1 MLCVFCLCGATIV
14 KTLLAIAGVILLL
27 ALIFFRLQSESGPM
41 EMEHC
46 KIAVQQ
52 AKSWT
57 VESISE
63 PESPN
68 YSTYSTRT
76 KVICPDDYEY
86 SWRNRTPDDVIRGQ
100 TIIHTHGVSYVEN
113 VDGKWDQSAPA
124 GNFDLPMECGKGP
137 ALIQQTLGNAIFELP
152 RRRAGKMVKGKL
164 QTIDGVTCREWSLE
178 FGNEWPQVQPYTI
191 CIDTK
196 THLPRRLK
204 YGFPGGTFDFT
215 GWNTTTVDP
224 PPL

>member
-1 MLCVFCLCGATIV
+1 MGKPVFILSVVMLLVAM
-14 KTLLAIAGVILLL
+14 
-27 ALIFFRLQSESGPM
+27 IFFRLQSESGLM

-57 VESISE
+57 VESTSE

-76 KVICPDDYEY
+76 KVSCPDDYEY
-86 SWRNRTPDDVIRGQ
+86 FWRNRTRDDVITGQ
-100 TIIHTHGVSYVEN
+100 TIIHTNGVSYIEN
-113 VDGKWDQSAPA
+113 VDGKLDQSALA
-124 GNFDLPMECGKGP
+124 GNFDLPKECGKGP
-137 ALIQQTLGNAIFELP
+137 TLLQQTLGNAIFELP
-152 RRRAGKMVKGKL
+152 HRRAGKMVKGKL

-178 FGNEWPQVQPYTI
+178 FGNEWPQVQPYTL
-191 CIDTK
+191 CIDRK
-196 THLPRRLK
+196 THLPRRLQ

-215 GWNTTTVDP
+215 GWNTTTIEP
-224 PPL
+224 PSL